1 MVTCLFSCRNVFQRN
16 IEIAYTSTCPSRRM
30 TPNLTYADENQL
42 AIVNKYKFIFLQNV
56 NFFVWPTGMKTNL
69 SDSKVHSS
77 RTSGRVLK
85 IYTDGRRTT
94 CCPIHESPKRW
105 VWNFFCL
112 FGTHLDWIFSTAVSK
127 QCCARGVA
135 IRGLE
140 KE

>member
-1 MVTCLFSCRNVFQRN
+1 MVTCLFSCRNVFQHS
-16 IEIAYTSTCPSRRM
+16 IEIAYTSTCPSRRV
-30 TPNLTYADENQL
+30 TLNLTYADENQL
-42 AIVNKYKFIFLQNV
+42 AIVNKYLYFCKMSTFLS
-56 NFFVWPTGMKTNL
+56 GMKTNL

-77 RTSGRVLK
+77 RTSERVLK

-94 CCPIHESPKRW
+94 YCPIHESPKRW
-105 VWNFFCL
+105 VWTFFCL